1 MIVVDANI
9 ISYLWIPGHESFKS
23 RELLVKDPDWWVPAL
38 YKSEMQSVLLLH
50 VRKQIIEYEVAV
62 QLMTKIENQFKFHV
76 REIPSN
82 IVLKLGSQTKC
93 SAYDCEYA
101 GLSLMLGCP
110 LITYDKKLLNTFPQ
124 FASTAVAFLE
134 DQN

>member
-9 ISYLWIPGHESFKS
+9 ISYLWIPGHESFMS
-23 RELLVKDPDWWVPAL
+23 RELLTKDPDWWVPSL

-50 VRKQIIEYEVAV
+50 VRKQIIGLEVAV

-76 REIPSN
+76 QEVPSN
-82 IVLKLGSQTKC
+82 IALTLGNQSNC

-101 GLSLMLGCP
+101 GLALVLGCP
-110 LITYDKKLLNTFPQ
+110 LITYDKKLLSAFPQ
-124 FASTAVAFLE
+124 FAMTSETFLKT
-134 DQN
+134 

>member
-23 RELLVKDPDWWVPAL
+23 RELLIKDPDWWVPSM
-38 YKSEMQSVLLLH
+38 YKSELQSVLLLH
-50 VRKQIIEYEVAV
+50 VRKQIIGIEVAI
-62 QLMTKIENQFKFHV
+62 QLMTKIENQFKYHV
-76 REIPSN
+76 QEVPSN
-82 IVLKLGSQTKC
+82 LVLTLGNQTTC

-101 GLSLMLGCP
+101 GLALLLGCP
-110 LITYDKKLLNTFPQ
+110 LITYDKKLLNTFSP
-124 FASTAVAFLE
+124 FTKTSIDFLK